1 MESTRGGRSGSNSGT
16 LIAIFLI
23 VVLVA
28 ATMVAYFTVMQFPD
42 QVTEEADD
50 INSLYAITLA
60 LATFVFLSVE
70 ALIIWVVFRFRRRSN
85 TDPAQV
91 HGNNRLEFGWT
102 AIPVMI
108 MVVLFT
114 LSAPLV
120 IDLRDSEAEAADLTV
135 NVTGRQWFWEYE
147 YPEEGIT
154 IQEIPDYENPDPPA
168 LVVPVDQLVV
178 LNVTSGDVVHSFYVP
193 DFLYKIQAIPGQV
206 NEMHFTAEEIGTY
219 TGQCAQFCGLNHA
232 QMLLKVE
239 VVSQEDYDA
248 WVEEQLAAQEETPTP
263 GPEPTGTPG
272 ADGEADDDADGG
284 TVLEIT
290 ATDNEFDTDEL
301 TAPAGEITVELTNEG
316 AALHNFAIP
325 DEDVASDL
333 IPGGETT
340 SVTFTLSE
348 PGEYDYQCD
357 VHPTQMQGTLI
368 VE

>member
-1 MESTRGGRSGSNSGT
+1 MESSRGGRSGSNLGT
-16 LIAIFLI
+16 LIAIVLI

-28 ATMVAYFTVMQFPD
+28 ATMVASFTVMQFPD
-42 QVTEEADD
+42 HVTEEADD

-60 LATFVFLSVE
+60 LATFVFLAVE
-70 ALIIWVVFRFRRRSN
+70 ALIIWVCFRFRRRSD

-108 MVVLFT
+108 IVVLFI

-120 IDLRDSEAEAADLTV
+120 IDLRESEADAADLTV

-147 YPEEGIT
+147 YPDEGVT

-178 LNVTSGDVVHSFYVP
+178 LNITSSDVVHSFYVP
-193 DFLYKIQAIPGQV
+193 DFLYKIQAIPGQI
-206 NEMHFTAEEIGTY
+206 NEMHFTAEEIGSY

-232 QMLLKVE
+232 QMLLRID

-248 WVEEQLAAQEETPTP
+248 WVEEQQAVQEETPTP
-263 GPEPTGTPG
+263 TPPPDGQGEEGEDGGGEGTPL
-272 ADGEADDDADGG
+272 D
-284 TVLEIT
+284 IT
-290 ATDNEFDTDEL
+290 ATDNEFSTSEMR
-301 TAPAGEITVELTNEG
+301 AAAGEITLDLTNDG
-316 AALHNFAIP
+316 SALHNWAVP
-325 DEDVASDL
+325 DEDVATDL
-333 IPGGETT
+333 IEGGSST
-340 SVTFTLSE
+340 SVTFTISE

-357 VHPTQMQGTLI
+357 VHPTEMQGTLI